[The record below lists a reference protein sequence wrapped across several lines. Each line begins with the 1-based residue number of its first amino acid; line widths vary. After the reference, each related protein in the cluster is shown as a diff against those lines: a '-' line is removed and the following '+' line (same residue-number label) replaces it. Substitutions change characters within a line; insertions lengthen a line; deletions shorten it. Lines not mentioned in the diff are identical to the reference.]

1 MKTKVSVIAAGAL
14 TGILA
19 LTACGGDTYEY
30 EVSGPVAAKQIDY
43 DCPNDL
49 SLGLAAFGKSKRKSS
64 GGGTVVTKKTPSKK
78 PTPAAP
84 KPTPSGSSAGTTG
97 SKAPASTS
105 STSRPNTAHP
115 KIALTTRPA
124 KPHHITGGIPKPHH
138 TRGGKGCETEYELF
152 IGPQDDV
159 YEQDVP
165 ADTYNTCAVNDEFPD
180 CITQDD

>member
-1 MKTKVSVIAAGAL
+1 MKPKVSVIAAGVL

-19 LTACGGDTYEY
+19 LTGCGDDTYEY

-49 SLGLAAFGKSKRKSS
+49 SLGLTAFSKSKHKSSS

-84 KPTPSGSSAGTTG
+84 ATSSSPPKATGGGT
-97 SKAPASTS
+97 TS
-105 STSRPNTAHP
+105 STARPSSAHP
-115 KIALTTRPA
+115 KVELHTKPV
-124 KPHHITGGIPKPHH
+124 KPHHIKGAIPKPRHAH
-138 TRGGKGCETEYELF
+138 GGKGCETEYELF
-152 IGPQDDV
+152 IGPEDNV

-165 ADTYNTCAVNDEFPD
+165 ADTYNTCAVNDQFPD
-180 CITQDD
+180 CITQD